1 MALSQNNMRRRLVR
15 GLGASALSPL
25 ATAAIQLG
33 TVPVL
38 LHSWGAERYGEWL
51 LMFAIPGYL
60 TLSDAGFGD
69 ASGSDMTARVAAGDR
84 DGALQT
90 FQSSWAVL
98 TVVSVALGLIALS
111 TVWFVPWAHWLR
123 LATVSKNQAGWI
135 VLILGAYV
143 LVGQQGSILESGF
156 RCDGNYALG
165 TFIGTIVRVIEAVVP
180 TIVGVV
186 TGRFAAMAFAYL
198 TCRIVCI
205 FGYALVLRRVS
216 PWLRFG
222 FGHARSSVARKLIR
236 PALGFI
242 AFPAANAISLQGF
255 TILIGTL
262 LGPVAVTVFA
272 TLRTL
277 SRLSYQATC
286 TLARAVW
293 PELSS
298 AFGAGNLLL
307 TRKLHRQAFR
317 FGLGMSALA
326 AVLLWTIGPY
336 VYLRW
341 TRHSVA
347 FDAASFHILLLVSL
361 VGSLWYISSV
371 VPMSANLH
379 FSIAL
384 NFLAV
389 TLVSLGVAR
398 ILTLQY
404 GLAGAAVALLLADL
418 SMCWMV
424 FRAALRQTGDAAGE
438 FLASAFLNART
449 ERFEPRCVAA
459 PVHD

>member
-1 MALSQNNMRRRLVR
+1 M
-15 GLGASALSPL
+15 
-25 ATAAIQLG
+25 
-33 TVPVL
+33 
-38 LHSWGAERYGEWL
+38 
-51 LMFAIPGYL
+51 
-60 TLSDAGFGD
+60 
-69 ASGSDMTARVAAGDR
+69 
-84 DGALQT
+84 
-90 FQSSWAVL
+90 
-98 TVVSVALGLIALS
+98 
-111 TVWFVPWAHWLR
+111 
-123 LATVSKNQAGWI
+123 
-135 VLILGAYV
+135 LILGAYV

-165 TFIGTIVRVIEAVVP
+165 TFMGTIVRLIEAVIP
-180 TIVGVV
+180 TAVGVV
-186 TGRFAAMAFAYL
+186 TGRFVTMALAYL
-198 TCRIVCI
+198 VCRVVCL
-205 FGYALVLRRVS
+205 FGYAILLRRVS

-222 FGHARSSVARKLIR
+222 FGHAKSPVARALIR
-236 PALGFI
+236 PALGFV
-242 AFPAANAISLQGF
+242 AFPAAQAISLQGF

-262 LGPVAVTVFA
+262 LGPIAVTAFA

-277 SRLSYQATC
+277 SRLSYQAAC

-298 AFGAGNLLL
+298 AFGSGNLLL
-307 TRKLHRQAFR
+307 ARQLHRQAFR
-317 FGLGMSALA
+317 FGLLISVLA
-326 AVLLWTIGPY
+326 AMLLWMIGPD

-341 TRHSVA
+341 TRHAVP
-347 FDAASFHILLLVSL
+347 FDAGCFHVLLIVSL

-398 ILTLQY
+398 ILTPQY

-424 FRAALRQTGDAAGE
+424 FRAALRQTGDTAEE
-438 FLASAFLNART
+438 FFSAFLPGRPEGFVTRGA
-449 ERFEPRCVAA
+449 AA
-459 PVHD
+459 PAHD

>member
-1 MALSQNNMRRRLVR
+1 MTPVRRRLLH

-60 TLSDAGFGD
+60 TLSDGGFGD

-84 DGALQT
+84 KGALET

-98 TVVSVALGLIALS
+98 TVVSVALGLLALS
-111 TVWFVPWAHWLR
+111 TVWLVPWAHWLK
-123 LATVSKNQAGWI
+123 LSTVSSNQAAQ
-135 VLILGAYV
+135 VMLILGAYV

-165 TFIGTIVRVIEAVVP
+165 TLIGTIVRLIEAVIP
-180 TIVGVV
+180 TVVGVV
-186 TGRFAAMAFAYL
+186 TGRFAEMAFAYL
-198 TCRIVCI
+198 TCRVVCL
-205 FGYALVLRRVS
+205 FGYALLLRRAS

-222 FGHARSSVARKLIR
+222 FGHARSSVARALIR

-242 AFPAANAISLQGF
+242 AFPAAQAISLQGF
-255 TILIGTL
+255 TILIGAL
-262 LGPVAVTVFA
+262 LGPVAVTAFT

-298 AFGAGNLLL
+298 AFGSGNILLA
-307 TRKLHRQAFR
+307 RKLHRQAFK
-317 FGLGMSALA
+317 FGLLLSVLA
-326 AVLLWTIGPY
+326 AMLLWAVGPY

-341 TRHSVA
+341 TRHAVP
-347 FDAASFHILLLVSL
+347 FDAGCFHVLLIVSL

-384 NFLAV
+384 SFLAV
-389 TLVSLGVAR
+389 TLMSLGVAR
-398 ILTLQY
+398 ILLSQY

-418 SMCWMV
+418 SMCWLV
-424 FRAALRQTGDAAGE
+424 FRAALRQTRDTAGD
-438 FLASAFLNART
+438 FVASAFLPGRP
-449 ERFEPRCVAA
+449 ERFEPRCIAA
-459 PVHD
+459 TAHD

>member
-1 MALSQNNMRRRLVR
+1 
-15 GLGASALSPL
+15 
-25 ATAAIQLG
+25 
-33 TVPVL
+33 VL

-84 DGALQT
+84 KGALET

-98 TVVSVALGLIALS
+98 TVSSVALGLLALS

-123 LATVSKNQAGWI
+123 LSTVSTNQAAR
-135 VLILGAYV
+135 VMLILGAYV
-143 LVGQQGSILESGF
+143 LAGQQGSILESGF

-165 TFIGTIVRVIEAVVP
+165 TFIGTIVRLIEAVIP
-180 TIVGVV
+180 TVVGVV
-186 TGRFAAMAFAYL
+186 TGRFAAMAFAHPARRAACL
-198 TCRIVCI
+198 
-205 FGYALVLRRVS
+205 FGYAVLPRRVS

-222 FGHARSSVARKLIR
+222 FGYARRSVARSLIR
-236 PALGFI
+236 PALGLI
-242 AFPAANAISLQGF
+242 AFPAAQAISIQGF

-262 LGPVAVTVFA
+262 LGPVAVTAFT

-298 AFGAGNLLL
+298 AFGAGNILLA
-307 TRKLHRQAFR
+307 RKLHRQAFK
-317 FGLGMSALA
+317 FGLLVSTLA
-326 AVLLWTIGPY
+326 AMTLWAIGPY

-341 TRHSVA
+341 TRHAVP
-347 FDAASFHILLLVSL
+347 FDARCFHVLLIVSL
-361 VGSLWYISSV
+361 VSSLWYISSV

-379 FSIAL
+379 FSIAV
-384 NFLAV
+384 NVLAV
-389 TLVSLGVAR
+389 TLVSLGLAR
-398 ILTLQY
+398 ILLPQF
-404 GLAGAAVALLLADL
+404 GLAGAAAALLLADL
-418 SMCWMV
+418 SMCRTV
-424 FRAALRQTGDAAGE
+424 FRAALRQTRDTARD
-438 FLASAFLNART
+438 FLASALLAGRP
-449 ERFEPRCVAA
+449 ERFEPRAVAA
-459 PVHD
+459 AAHD

>member
-1 MALSQNNMRRRLVR
+1 MALLKNGVSRRLVR

-69 ASGSDMTARVAAGDR
+69 ASGSDMTARVPAGDR
-84 DGALQT
+84 AGALQA
-90 FQSSWAVL
+90 FQSSWMVPTAV
-98 TVVSVALGLIALS
+98 SIALGLVALS
-111 TVWFVPWAHWLR
+111 TVRFAPWAHWLR
-123 LATVSKNQAGWI
+123 LSTVSSSEAAWI
-135 VLILGAYV
+135 VLILGGYV

-165 TFIGTIVRVIEAVVP
+165 TLIGTVVRLIEAVIP
-180 TIVGVV
+180 TVVGVV
-186 TGRFAAMAFAYL
+186 TGRFAAMAVAYL
-198 TCRIVCI
+198 ACRVVCI
-205 FGYALVLRRVS
+205 VGYALVLRRVS

-222 FGHARSSVARKLIR
+222 LGHARSSVARAMIR
-236 PALGFI
+236 PALGFV
-242 AFPAANAISLQGF
+242 AFPAAQAISLQGF
-255 TILIGTL
+255 TILIGAL
-262 LGPVAVTVFA
+262 LGPVAVTAFA

-277 SRLSYQATC
+277 SRLSYQGTC

-298 AFGAGNLLL
+298 AFGSGNLLL
-307 TRKLHRQAFR
+307 ARKLHRQAFK
-317 FGLGMSALA
+317 FGLLISVGA
-326 AVLLWTIGPY
+326 AMVLWSIGPY

-341 TRHSVA
+341 TRHAVA
-347 FDAASFHILLLVSL
+347 FDANCFHILLIVSL

-379 FSIAL
+379 LSIAL
-384 NFLAV
+384 NALAV
-389 TLVSLGVAR
+389 TVVSLGVAR
-398 ILTLQY
+398 ILTPQY
-404 GLAGAAVALLLADL
+404 GLTGAAVALLVADL

-424 FRAALRQTGDAAGE
+424 FRAALRQTRDSAGE
-438 FLASAFLNART
+438 FFVSAFLPGRP
-449 ERFEPRCVAA
+449 ERFEPKPCGV
-459 PVHD
+459 

>member
-1 MALSQNNMRRRLVR
+1 MARPQSGVRRRLVR

-84 DGALQT
+84 EGVLQT
-90 FQSSWAVL
+90 FHSSWAVL
-98 TVVSVALGLIALS
+98 TAVSVALGLLALS
-111 TVWFVPWAHWLR
+111 TVWFVPWTHWLKLSSVPNNEAAR
-123 LATVSKNQAGWI
+123 I

-165 TFIGTIVRVIEAVVP
+165 TFIGTVVRLIEAVIP

-198 TCRIVCI
+198 ACRIICLL
-205 FGYALVLRRVS
+205 GYALVLRRVS
-216 PWLRFG
+216 PGLRFG
-222 FGHARSSVARKLIR
+222 FRHARASVARALIR

-242 AFPAANAISLQGF
+242 AFPAAQAISLQGF

-262 LGPVAVTVFA
+262 LGPTAVAAFA

-298 AFGAGNLLL
+298 AFGSGNFPLA
-307 TRKLHRQAFR
+307 RKLHRQAFK
-317 FGLGMSALA
+317 FGLLLSVLA
-326 AVLLWTIGPY
+326 AVLLWATGPY
-336 VYLRW
+336 VYMRW
-341 TRHSVA
+341 TRHAVA
-347 FDAASFHILLLVSL
+347 FDAGCFHVLLIVSM

-384 NFLAV
+384 SVLAV
-389 TLVSLGVAR
+389 TVVSLGVAR
-398 ILTLQY
+398 ILTPQY
-404 GLAGAAVALLLADL
+404 GLTGAAAALLLADL
-418 SMCWMV
+418 SMCGMV
-424 FRAALRQTGDAAGE
+424 FRAALRQTRDTAGE
-438 FLASAFLNART
+438 FLASAFVPGRS
-449 ERFEPRCVAA
+449 EQFEAKPCGV
-459 PVHD
+459 

>member
-1 MALSQNNMRRRLVR
+1 MTLLKDGVRRRLVR

-84 DGALQT
+84 EGALQT

-98 TVVSVALGLIALS
+98 TVVSVALGLLALT
-111 TVWFVPWAHWLR
+111 TVWFVPWTHWLK
-123 LATVSKNQAGWI
+123 LSTVSNNQAASI
-135 VLILGAYV
+135 VVILGAYV

-165 TFIGTIVRVIEAVVP
+165 TLIGTVVRLIEAVIP
-180 TIVGVV
+180 TIVGLV
-186 TGRFAAMAFAYL
+186 TGRFAPMALAYL
-198 TCRIVCI
+198 ACRVVCI
-205 FGYALVLRRVS
+205 FAYALLLRRVS
-216 PWLRFG
+216 TWLRFG
-222 FGHARSSVARKLIR
+222 FGHARSSVARALIR

-242 AFPAANAISLQGF
+242 ALPAAQAISLQGF

-262 LGPVAVTVFA
+262 LGPVAVTAFA

-298 AFGAGNLLL
+298 AFGSGNLLL
-307 TRKLHRQAFR
+307 ARKLHRQAFR
-317 FGLGMSALA
+317 FGTLISVLA
-326 AVLLWTIGPY
+326 AMVLWVTGPY

-341 TRHSVA
+341 TRHAVP
-347 FDAASFHILLLVSL
+347 FDASCFHVLLIVSL

-384 NFLAV
+384 NALAV
-389 TLVSLGVAR
+389 TVVSLGIAR
-398 ILTLQY
+398 ILTPQY
-404 GLAGAAVALLLADL
+404 GLTGAAVALLLADF
-418 SMCWMV
+418 SMCGMV
-424 FRAALRQTGDAAGE
+424 FRAALRQTRDTAGE
-438 FLASAFLNART
+438 FFISAFLPGRP
-449 ERFEPRCVAA
+449 ERFEPKPCGV
-459 PVHD
+459 